1 MTEEEAKE
9 IINQDPE
16 GNIAKRLEAIDKAF
30 EILGKDATM
39 KEIWKWA
46 EGKQ

>member
-9 IINQDPE
+9 VINKDPE
-16 GNIAKRLEAIDKAF
+16 GNITKRLEAINTALSV
-30 EILGKDATM
+30 LGKDATM